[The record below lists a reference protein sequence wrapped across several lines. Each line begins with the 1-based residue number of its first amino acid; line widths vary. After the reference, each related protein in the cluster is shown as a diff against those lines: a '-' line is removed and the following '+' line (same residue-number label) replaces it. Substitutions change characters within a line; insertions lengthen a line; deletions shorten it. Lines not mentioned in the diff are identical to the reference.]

1 MARRAAG
8 SCLRP
13 DVALRA
19 RRRRGGHLP
28 AALAARHRGTAPL
41 SRLLLPADVPPS
53 LRVRRL
59 DDARRLF
66 LVRGPLALRILLGR
80 LGPPPLPPGG
90 PAGRRPGVGPPRR
103 RAPHVPQPR
112 IRLVSPRQNL
122 RAPDAPALRRI
133 YPAVHAVALGM
144 GRRRGSPPRRGLGPR
159 GRDRR

>member
-19 RRRRGGHLP
+19 RRRRRGHLP
-28 AALAARHRGTAPL
+28 AGLAARHRGTAPL
-41 SRLLLPADVPPS
+41 SRLLLSADVPPS

-66 LVRGPLALRILLGR
+66 LVRGPPALRILLGR

-90 PAGRRPGVGPPRR
+90 PAGRRPGAGPPRR
-103 RAPHVPQPR
+103 RAPRSEEHTSELQS
-112 IRLVSPRQNL
+112 RLHLVCRLLLEKKKKNKML
-122 RAPDAPALRRI
+122 
-133 YPAVHAVALGM
+133 
-144 GRRRGSPPRRGLGPR
+144 
-159 GRDRR
+159 

>member
-19 RRRRGGHLP
+19 RRRRRGHLP
-28 AALAARHRGTAPL
+28 AGLAARHRGTAPL
-41 SRLLLPADVPPS
+41 SRLLLSADVPPS

-66 LVRGPLALRILLGR
+66 LVRGPPALRILLGR

-90 PAGRRPGVGPPRR
+90 PAGRRPGVGPPRPPG
-103 RAPHVPQPR
+103 PHVHPPR
-112 IRLVSPRQNL
+112 IPLEAPRHGL
-122 RAPDAPALRRI
+122 RRPLLPAL
-133 YPAVHAVALGM
+133 L
-144 GRRRGSPPRRGLGPR
+144 L
-159 GRDRR
+159 

>member
-19 RRRRGGHLP
+19 RRRRRGHLP
-28 AALAARHRGTAPL
+28 AGLAARHRGTAPL
-41 SRLLLPADVPPS
+41 SRLLLSADVPPS

-66 LVRGPLALRILLGR
+66 LVRGPPALRILLGR

-90 PAGRRPGVGPPRR
+90 PAAPPPPLGPPRR
-103 RAPHVPQPR
+103 PAPPAPQPP
-112 IRLVSPRQNL
+112 IRLL
-122 RAPDAPALRRI
+122 
-133 YPAVHAVALGM
+133 
-144 GRRRGSPPRRGLGPR
+144 SPPQDLPPPPPP
-159 GRDRR
+159 